1 MSNPGRFSSQRA
13 RTVFGVSAVGVVL
26 AAAGVLGGVGFAKNS
41 VSAMDAQYGKSA
53 ICHKTHSKKHPF
65 HTITVSNAAVPA
77 HVRHGDTMGA
87 CGTTTT
93 TTSTT
98 TTTIS
103 SSSTTTTAVASASTS
118 SGPGKSGGHG
128 KGGGNGQG
136 GGKGHGPK
144 K

>member
-53 ICHKTHSKKHPF
+53 ICHKTHSKKHPS

-77 HVRHGDTMGA
+77 HLRHGDTMGA
-87 CGTTTT
+87 CVTTTA
-93 TTSTT
+93 TSTT
-98 TTTIS
+98 TTTT
-103 SSSTTTTAVASASTS
+103 SSTTTTAVASASTS

-128 KGGGNGQG
+128 KGGGHGQSG
-136 GGKGHGPK
+136 SNGHGPK